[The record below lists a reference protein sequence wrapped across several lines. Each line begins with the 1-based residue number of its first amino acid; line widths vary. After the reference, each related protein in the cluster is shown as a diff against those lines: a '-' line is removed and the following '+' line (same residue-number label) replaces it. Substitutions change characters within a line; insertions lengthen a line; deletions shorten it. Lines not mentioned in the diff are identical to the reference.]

1 VTAEQII
8 GLSLAL
14 IVMLVGLVGSI
25 LPGLPGTPLLLLAA
39 IGHRLYFGEHG
50 ASLWVLGIL
59 LGLTLLSIA
68 IDYLASMYGAKK
80 LGANGRGIFGAVVGG
95 IIGLFFSLPGI
106 ILGPFL
112 GALALELAGGRHFK
126 EASLAGVGAVL
137 GLLGGALGKLLCC
150 LVMIAVFVVNVI
162 WRSGS

>member
-1 VTAEQII
+1 MTAEQII

-25 LPGLPGTPLLLLAA
+25 LPGIPGTPFVLLAA
-39 IGHRLYFGEHG
+39 IGHRLYFREHG

-68 IDYLASMYGAKK
+68 IDYLASMSAPNC
-80 LGANGRGIFGAVVGG
+80 ATGRFLELSGG
-95 IIGLFFSLPGI
+95 SSVFSLPGI

-112 GALALELAGGRHFK
+112 
-126 EASLAGVGAVL
+126 
-137 GLLGGALGKLLCC
+137 
-150 LVMIAVFVVNVI
+150 
-162 WRSGS
+162 

>member
-1 VTAEQII
+1 
-8 GLSLAL
+8 
-14 IVMLVGLVGSI
+14 MLVGLAGSI
-25 LPGLPGTPLLLLAA
+25 LPGLPSTPLVLLAA

-50 ASLWVLGIL
+50 ANLWILGIL
-59 LGLTLLSIA
+59 LGFTLLSIA
-68 IDYLASMYGAKK
+68 VDYLASMYGAKK
-80 LGANGRGIFGAVVGG
+80 LGATRRGIFGAVVGG

-112 GALALELAGGRHFK
+112 GALAFELAGGRHLK
-126 EASLAGVGAVL
+126 EAALAGVGAML

-150 LVMIAVFVVNVI
+150 LVMIAIFAVNVI

>member
-1 VTAEQII
+1 MTAEQII

-14 IVMLVGLVGSI
+14 IVMCVGLVGSI
-25 LPGLPGTPLLLLAA
+25 LPGIPGTPLVLLAA

-50 ASLWVLGIL
+50 ASLWIFGIL

-80 LGANGRGIFGAVVGG
+80 LGATGRGIFGAVVGG

-112 GALALELAGGRHFK
+112 GALAFELAGGRQLK
-126 EASLAGVGAVL
+126 DASLAGVGAVL

-150 LVMIAVFVVNVI
+150 LMMITAFAVNVI

>member
-1 VTAEQII
+1 MTAEEII

-14 IVMLVGLVGSI
+14 IVMLVGLGGSI
-25 LPGLPGTPLLLLAA
+25 LPGLPSTPLVLLAA

-59 LGLTLLSIA
+59 LGLTLLSIT

-80 LGANGRGIFGAVVGG
+80 LGASRRGIFGAVVGG
-95 IIGLFFSLPGI
+95 IVGLFFSLPGI

-112 GALALELAGGRHFK
+112 GALAFEIAGGRHLK
-126 EASLAGVGAVL
+126 EAALAGVGAML
-137 GLLGGALGKLLCC
+137 GLLGGALGKLVCC
-150 LVMIAVFVVNVI
+150 LMMIAIFGVNVV